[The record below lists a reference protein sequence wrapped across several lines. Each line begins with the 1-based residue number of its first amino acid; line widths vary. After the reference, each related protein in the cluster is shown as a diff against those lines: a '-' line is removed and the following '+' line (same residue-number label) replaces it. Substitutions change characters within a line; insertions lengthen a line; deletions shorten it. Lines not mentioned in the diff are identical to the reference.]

1 MKANARMDPVFR
13 KRAGAWLSI
22 VGISGLASIGQA
34 DVDLHQAADR
44 SVAVRTG
51 VYTAKIAANGDLTEL
66 SVKDAKAFTHPFGD
80 PGKPPAVVPS
90 INVNGKMVAVRSG
103 QARTE
108 WTFGE
113 DRIDVLTEGYNY
125 ECRLDP
131 SVKIVLESG
140 GKSRP
145 YDNAPG
151 GTAGGGVIGLVLDN
165 GLTALASAG
174 GKPFLL
180 HVHSPR
186 ILPNHYTGGFGKP
199 GDPLTWTW
207 LLGGKPGAAQLITG
221 LDVVGV
227 GADEAVLQAG
237 GNRGQ
242 GIVHF
247 PAAVPVAFQLGQRNQ
262 SETETVKLEYRVEV
276 WDHYLWRMS
285 HFGGVPAATEIV
297 QRHRLHFSTHLAE
310 LAPGQTA
317 QVTTERLHLK
327 PGFYYLFVA
336 AWQGDQK
343 LTEIDG
349 IPFTVDL
356 PAYQPIT
363 TRPADFD
370 AFWARQ
376 EEKLRQTPLKPQVVR
391 VSPAGAAG
399 DLYEVTGDMPG
410 AKPFRALYEVPAGD
424 GPHRYVLLSSQ
435 LDHLLDQK
443 KLEAAKPGWK
453 SDAAMPVLWVS
464 AAEAATYGRWAS
476 AEDNNLLENILIWL
490 RAVDY
495 LKSRP
500 DVLPGSIRLF
510 GASRGGPLVLVT
522 AARRP
527 ADIAGAAAHVHTS
540 CGLSWTHKPYY
551 GWGLP
556 GGHNSRDPA
565 AVEALAAMAAYVDP
579 VNHAQDIRC
588 PITFAYGISD
598 WGLSPPEGI
607 EAAYQLCGSAWKRI
621 SRDAGGH
628 VFTAGTRDIM
638 KQLDEH
644 LLSAHGAVDQSHI
657 MKEH

>member
-1 MKANARMDPVFR
+1 MKRMTAFCL
-13 KRAGAWLSI
+13 AI
-22 VGISGLASIGQA
+22 VGLLALPTTVRAEVAIQ
-34 DVDLHQAADR
+34 QAADR
-44 SVAVRTG
+44 SVTVATS
-51 VYTAKIAANGDLTEL
+51 VYTAKIDANGNLAEL
-66 SVKDAKAFTHPFGD
+66 SVKEAKVFTHSFGD
-80 PGKPPAVVPS
+80 PGRPPAVAPT
-90 INVNGKMVAVRSG
+90 INVTGQMVAVRAG

-113 DRIDVLTEGYNY
+113 HRIDVLTEGYNY

-131 SVKIVLESG
+131 SVKIVLENG
-140 GKSRP
+140 GKSKP
-145 YDNAPG
+145 YDSTPG
-151 GTAGGGVIGLVLDN
+151 RTAGGGVIGLVLEN
-165 GLTALASAG
+165 GLTALAVAG
-174 GKPFLL
+174 GQPFLL

-186 ILPNHYTGGFGKP
+186 LLPNHYTGGFGKP
-199 GDPLTWTW
+199 GDHLEWTW
-207 LLGGKPGAAQLITG
+207 VLGGKPGAAQLITG
-221 LDVVGV
+221 LEVVGI
-227 GADEAVLQAG
+227 GADEAMLQAG

-247 PAAVPVAFQLGQRNQ
+247 PTAVPVAFRLGQSNQ
-262 SETETVKLEYRVEV
+262 SETETVKLEYRIEI

-285 HFGGVPAATEIV
+285 HFGGVPDDAEIV
-297 QRHRLHFSTHLAE
+297 RRHRLHDSTHPAE
-310 LAPGQTA
+310 LTPGQTA
-317 QVTTERLHLK
+317 QVTTAPLQLK
-327 PGFYYLFVA
+327 PGFYYLFIA

-370 AFWARQ
+370 AFWTRQ
-376 EEKLRQTPLKPQVVR
+376 EEKLRQTPLQPQVVR
-391 VSPAGAAG
+391 ISPAGAAG
-399 DLYEVTGDMPG
+399 ELYEVTGDMPG
-410 AKPFRALYEVPAGD
+410 GKPFRALYEVPAGD
-424 GPHRYVLLSSQ
+424 GTHRYVLLSSQ

-443 KLEAAKPGWK
+443 KLEAAMPGWK
-453 SDAAMPVLWVS
+453 SGAAMPVLWVG
-464 AAEAATYGRWAS
+464 AAEAATFGRWTS

-490 RAVDY
+490 RGVDY

-500 DVLPGSIRLF
+500 EVQPGSIRLF

-540 CGLSWTHKPYY
+540 CGISWTHKPYY

-556 GGHNSRDPA
+556 GGHNARHPA
-565 AVEALAAMAAYVDP
+565 AVEGLAAMAAYVDP

-588 PITFAYGISD
+588 PITFAYGIGD

-644 LLSAHGAVDQSHI
+644 LLSAPGTVDQSHI